1 MKLAD
6 LILLLS
12 TDVDGTAILSEGG
25 ERVERILNA
34 EEIGR
39 RLREL
44 RGVSRTLADV
54 SAGSGVSVQAV
65 CQYENGQRIPSA
77 ETVAK
82 LAQYYDTTVDHIFF
96 GP

>member
-1 MKLAD
+1 M
-6 LILLLS
+6 
-12 TDVDGTAILSEGG
+12 
-25 ERVERILNA
+25 ERILNA
-34 EEIGR
+34 DQIGR

-44 RGVSRTLADV
+44 RGVDRTLAEV

-82 LAQYYDTTVDHIFF
+82 LAGYYEVTVDYIFF
-96 GP
+96 GQ

>member
-1 MKLAD
+1 M
-6 LILLLS
+6 
-12 TDVDGTAILSEGG
+12 
-25 ERVERILNA
+25 ERILNA

-44 RGVSRTLADV
+44 RGFDRTLAEA
-54 SAGSGVSVQAV
+54 SAGSGVSVQQI

-77 ETVAK
+77 EVVAK
-82 LAQYYDTTVDHIFF
+82 LAGYYGVTVDYIFF